1 MKYTR
6 SEAAALWNKAKEL
19 DLSGADLLSDFD
31 AVVRDCNGVGADW
44 MPDAATILCT
54 KLNSVMEVPAAIHDA
69 MYAKGIQR
77 DAADLEFLSNT
88 IKVIQHEYAWW
99 RPKRYILM
107 RRAMRYYTYLVMFG
121 GKAWEEARRKHNG
134 QR

>member
-1 MKYTR
+1 MKYNK
-6 SEAAALWNKAKEL
+6 EAAEHLYRAARMYE
-19 DLSGADLLSDFD
+19 LSGAEHLSDPDF
-31 AVVRDCNGVGADW
+31 VTRECNGIGADW